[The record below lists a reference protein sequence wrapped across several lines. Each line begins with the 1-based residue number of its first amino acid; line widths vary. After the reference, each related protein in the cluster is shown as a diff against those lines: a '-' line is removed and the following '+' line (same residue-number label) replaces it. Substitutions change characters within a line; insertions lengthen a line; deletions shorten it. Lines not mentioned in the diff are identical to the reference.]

1 MDRFKW
7 RLVILLTVGL
17 FCLSNALLFIASTLP
32 QRIEAGQVTPIGILD
47 VATAFAVVILSIIIY
62 GKGVRSASLSTWQ
75 SSYAVVTVLPALV
88 LVALW
93 LLLGTI
99 NWLDV
104 LLPGL
109 AWRIYIFAQT
119 LPAAIALW
127 NDSQK

>member
-7 RLVILLTVGL
+7 RLVILLMIGL
-17 FCLSNALLFIASTLP
+17 FCLSNALLFTASTLP
-32 QRIEAGQVTPIGILD
+32 QRIEGGQVTPMGILD
-47 VATAFAVVILSIIIY
+47 VVTAFAVVILGIIIY
-62 GKGVRSASLSTWQ
+62 GKGIRSASLSIWQ
-75 SSYAVVTVLPALV
+75 RSYVILTVLPALV
-88 LVALW
+88 LVVLW

-109 AWRIYIFAQT
+109 AWRIYIFTQT

-127 NDSQK
+127 NDSK